1 MGHPPGAR
9 PKTIQSRTLIM
20 NLSLPRIESVIGLDI
35 ARDTVTLHDLP
46 TGCTITVA
54 NTHKTLLAAL
64 TPLKDRALAVCE
76 ATGGHEDTALAVLVQ
91 LAIPVHRGD
100 GGKISAF
107 ARSLGRAKTDR
118 LDAAV
123 LARYGRERGAELPR
137 WTPPS
142 DEQSQFVALV
152 RRRADLVDAR
162 KIERTRA
169 RAPRAGRMVA
179 SFSRAIA
186 FLDGEIKQI
195 EQEIAGLLAQS
206 PAIAGRMAVLRT
218 LPGVGKTVAAAMIA
232 FLPELGAISR
242 RRIASLA
249 ALAPHPRD
257 SGTIARHRKTS
268 GGRRALRPILFLAAL
283 TAARGQNKLA
293 DFYRKLLARGKPK
306 RIALVATMRKIVVIA
321 NARLAQT
328 N

>member
-1 MGHPPGAR
+1 M
-9 PKTIQSRTLIM
+9 LIM
-20 NLSLPRIESVIGLDI
+20 NLSSPRIESVIGLDI

-46 TGCTITVA
+46 TGRTITVA
-54 NTHKTLLAAL
+54 NTYKTLLAAL

-76 ATGGHEDTALAVLVQ
+76 ATGGHEDTALGVLVQ

-100 GGKISAF
+100 GGKINAF

-137 WTPPS
+137 WTHPS
-142 DEQSQFVALV
+142 DEQNQFVALV

-162 KIERTRA
+162 KIERTRV
-169 RAPRAGRMVA
+169 RAPRAGRMAA

-186 FLDGEIKQI
+186 FLDGEIKKI
-195 EQEIAGLLAQS
+195 EQEITALLAQS
-206 PAIAGRMAVLRT
+206 PALAGRMTVLRT

-232 FLPELGAISR
+232 FLPELGAINR

-257 SGTIARHRKTS
+257 SGTIALHRKTS

-283 TAARGQNKLA
+283 TATRGHNKLA
-293 DFYRKLLARGKPK
+293 DFYQKLVARGKPK
-306 RIALVATMRKIVVIA
+306 RLALVATMRKIVVIA
-321 NARLAQT
+321 NARLAQA